1 MTAVNLSPAAAWHR
15 AKVFARM
22 VKIEHSVFALPFA
35 YIGLFLAAGGW
46 PGLQPFLL
54 LAAAMVSIRSW
65 AMAVNRITD
74 REFDRLNP
82 RTRNRPLITGDIGV
96 RDTAWLCLLFAAV
109 FVAACAFFNTLC
121 LLLAPFALAWSA
133 LYSLSKRFT
142 WLSHFW
148 LGSVLG
154 LAPLGGWLAYDP
166 TFGLT
171 PILYFLGVTCWVA
184 GFDILYACQ
193 DAEFDRRNG
202 LKSLPSRFG
211 LGPALTVSTLSHLAT
226 ALLFC
231 LAGLSA
237 GLGGPYFA
245 VWVLVSAILVG
256 EHSLVS
262 ERDLSRVDAAFFTA
276 NGAVAVILWAGVLV
290 DLFL

>member
-1 MTAVNLSPAAAWHR
+1 MNVSPATAWHR

-22 VKIEHSVFALPFA
+22 VRIEHSVFALPFA

-46 PGLQPFLL
+46 PGLQPLL
-54 LAAAMVSIRSW
+54 LLTIAMVAVRSW
-65 AMAVNRITD
+65 AMAVNRIADLEYD
-74 REFDRLNP
+74 RRNP
-82 RTRNRPLITGDIGV
+82 RTSNRPLITGDIDV
-96 RDTAWLCLLFAAV
+96 RDTVWLCLLFAAI
-109 FVAACAFFNTLC
+109 FVAVCAFFNQLC
-121 LLLAPFALAWSA
+121 LLLAPVALAWSA

-154 LAPLGGWLAYDP
+154 LAPLGGWLAYEP
-166 TFGLT
+166 AWSLAPALF
-171 PILYFLGVTCWVA
+171 FLGVTFWVA

-202 LKSLPSRFG
+202 LQSLPSRFG
-211 LGPALTVSTLSHLAT
+211 IRAALSVSTLSHLAT
-226 ALLFC
+226 ALLFL

-237 GLGGPYFA
+237 GLGGLYFA
-245 VWVLVSAILVG
+245 VWILVSAILVG
-256 EHSLVS
+256 EHALVS
-262 ERDLSRVDAAFFTA
+262 DRDLSRVDAAFFTA
-276 NGAVAVILWAGVLV
+276 NGAVAIVLWIGVLA